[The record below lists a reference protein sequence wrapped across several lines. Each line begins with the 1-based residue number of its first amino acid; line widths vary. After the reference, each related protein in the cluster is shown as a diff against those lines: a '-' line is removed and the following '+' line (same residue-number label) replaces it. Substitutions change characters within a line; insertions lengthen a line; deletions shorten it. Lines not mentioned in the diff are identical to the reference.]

1 MLAIQV
7 PQNSH
12 CTITPVRSNEPA
24 NADAHHQP
32 RRFGFTDTDGEL
44 GNGKSSE
51 EKVFAPSHRD
61 MSKRGGREGPNV
73 TNPTLTR
80 DRPTKLFAFL
90 RATTTL
96 KQMLEYRS
104 HNGGTAHNCSLSQTL

>member
-1 MLAIQV
+1 M
-7 PQNSH
+7 
-12 CTITPVRSNEPA
+12 R
-24 NADAHHQP
+24 HHQP

-51 EKVFAPSHRD
+51 EKVAPSHED
-61 MSKRGGREGPNV
+61 MLKRGGREGPNV
-73 TNPTLTR
+73 TNPTLTH

-96 KQMLEYRS
+96 KQVSEYRS
-104 HNGGTAHNCSLSQTL
+104 HNGGTAHNCSLSQIF

>member
-1 MLAIQV
+1 MRQ
-7 PQNSH
+7 
-12 CTITPVRSNEPA
+12 
-24 NADAHHQP
+24 HQP

-51 EKVFAPSHRD
+51 EKIFAPSHRD
-61 MSKRGGREGPNV
+61 MLKRGGREGPNV